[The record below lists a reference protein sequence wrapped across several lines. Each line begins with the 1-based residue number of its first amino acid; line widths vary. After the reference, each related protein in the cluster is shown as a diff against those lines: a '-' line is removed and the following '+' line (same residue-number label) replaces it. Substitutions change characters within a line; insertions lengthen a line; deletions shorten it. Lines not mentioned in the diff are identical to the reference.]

1 MKNVIITGSSH
12 GFGYLSVLTLA
23 RSGYKVWATMRH
35 ADGKNAAIKKEL
47 LDIARKE
54 SLQISV
60 LDMDVTSEQ
69 SVQQAIRSVGE
80 KDGKIDILINNAGIM
95 YVGITE
101 AYSVS
106 QVQDQFDT
114 NFFGIIRTIKA
125 ATPFMRQQKDGLI
138 INVTSLAGRL
148 SFPYF
153 GIYCASKHA
162 VEAYSQSL
170 RYELAPFGI
179 EVCIVEPGP
188 FGTNLLT
195 YTGPQEDDQQALAS
209 YGDFRSVPK
218 AMLEGFINFYES
230 DAAPN
235 PQQVADDIA
244 ALVNKRKGS
253 REERIVSGIDYGVV
267 DYNNKV
273 APIQQALVR
282 DGLHMGHLLVIAN
295 N

>member
-23 RSGYKVWATMRH
+23 RNGYKVWATMRH

-54 SLQISV
+54 SLQIGV

-101 AYSVS
+101 AYSVQ

-138 INVTSLAGRL
+138 VNVTSLAGRL

-195 YTGPQEDDQQALAS
+195 YTGPQEDDQQALGS

-244 ALVNKRKGS
+244 ALVNKRKGE